1 MKYKTIYESFL
12 GEILLESDGKKITVI
27 ALEGQTYFK
36 DKDNDEII
44 EKDDLEIF
52 QKAKNW
58 LDRYFRKEKVDSKEI
73 PLTFHGTPFQN
84 LVWQEL
90 LEIPYGKVVTYKDI
104 ALKVAKKMQRK
115 TMSSQA
121 VGGAIGK
128 NPIAI
133 LIPCHRVVGTNH
145 SLTGY
150 NGGVLKKQKLLALE
164 SVDIASYSIPK

>member
-12 GEILLESDGKKITVI
+12 GKILLESDGKKITVI

-52 QKAKNW
+52 QKTKNW

-90 LEIPYGKVVTYKDI
+90 LEKDMI
-104 ALKVAKKMQRK
+104 
-115 TMSSQA
+115 S
-121 VGGAIGK
+121 
-128 NPIAI
+128 
-133 LIPCHRVVGTNH
+133 LIVKFHME
-145 SLTGY
+145 
-150 NGGVLKKQKLLALE
+150 K
-164 SVDIASYSIPK
+164 

>member
-1 MKYKTIYESFL
+1 MIYIAHYKSPI
-12 GEILLESDGKKITVI
+12 GEILLASKNNKLIGLWIKGQKYYLSNLQGELKEKETVI
-27 ALEGQTYFK
+27 LVKT
-36 DKDNDEII
+36 
-44 EKDDLEIF
+44 
-52 QKAKNW
+52 KNW

-164 SVDIASYSIPK
+164 SVDITSYSIPR

>member
-12 GEILLESDGKKITVI
+12 GKILLESDGKKITVI
-27 ALEGQTYFK
+27 AVEGQTYFK

-52 QKAKNW
+52 QKTKNW

-73 PLTFHGTPFQN
+73 PLTF
-84 LVWQEL
+84 
-90 LEIPYGKVVTYKDI
+90 PYGKVVTYKDI